1 MIKTKLHFY
10 SIFTGRQDGEKAY
23 EEVKSELAK
32 IPFDSW
38 DIRVSTDLWVNHK
51 AEKFLRSLVE
61 SLGIHFEPGEHI
73 KVVDVTFETDN
84 LFDNQWNTVEG
95 FRLFNKA
102 KYTYANPKYKCGY
115 WLEQTPEMV
124 ALLTGTA
131 KCGYCGHKAPV
142 GEKDFCDKCLGSPH
156 LGEGDLYLLRMQPI
170 EEPGLRETVKS
181 ERKRYRKSVSAP
193 LTKQER
199 ETLLPRYVEAQ
210 TSTQHE
216 LTQKAISDAHEKC
229 VRKVKLANMK
239 YYGMVCIAEAGIPL
253 DNVIFYEHTETFC
266 FGWRNGLSDEVKEV
280 LKEKLKDFPYK
291 LELK

>member
-10 SIFTGRQDGEKAY
+10 SIFTDRQGGEKAY
-23 EEVKSELAK
+23 EEVKAELAK

-38 DIRVSTDLWVNHK
+38 VVTVSTETWIDHK
-51 AEKFLRSLVE
+51 AAKFLASLT
-61 SLGIHFEPGEHI
+61 SKLGIPLAPSEHI
-73 KVVDVTFETDN
+73 KTVEVTLETDN
-84 LFDNQWNTVEG
+84 LFDNQWNSAEG
-95 FRLFNKA
+95 FRLFNRA
-102 KYTYANPKYKCGY
+102 QYRYANPKFKCGY

-124 ALLTGTA
+124 AILTGTA

-156 LGEGDLYLLRMQPI
+156 LQEKNLHLLRMVPT

-181 ERKRYRKSVSAP
+181 ERKRYRKSSSAP
-193 LTKQER
+193 LTEQEC

-210 TSTQHE
+210 TKTQRE
-216 LTQKAISDAHEKC
+216 LAQKAISDALKKC
-229 VRKVKLANMK
+229 ERKVKLANME
-239 YYGMVCIAEAGIPL
+239 YDGTVRIAEAGIQL

-266 FGWRNGLSDEVKEV
+266 FGWRNSLSGEVKEV

-291 LELK
+291 VELK

>member
-10 SIFTGRQDGEKAY
+10 SILIDRQGGDKAY
-23 EEVKSELAK
+23 ESVKVELAK

-38 DIRVSTDLWVNHK
+38 DTTVSTRERVYHK
-51 AEKFLRSLVE
+51 AAKFLTSLQNK
-61 SLGIHFEPGEHI
+61 LGIHFVPGEHV
-73 KVVDVTFETDN
+73 KTVEVTLETDN
-84 LFDNQWNTVEG
+84 LFDNQWNSAEG

-102 KYTYANPKYKCGY
+102 QYHYTNPNFKRGY

-124 ALLTGTA
+124 AILTGIA

-156 LGEGDLYLLRMQPI
+156 LEEGDLHMLRMQPI

-181 ERKRYRKSVSAP
+181 ERKRYRKRAP
-193 LTKQER
+193 LTEQER

-210 TSTQHE
+210 TKTLQE
-216 LTQKAISDAHEKC
+216 LSQKAISDALKKC
-229 VRKVKLANMK
+229 ERKVKLANVE
-239 YYGMVCIAEAGIPL
+239 YDGMRRIAEAGIPL

>member
-10 SIFTGRQDGEKAY
+10 SIFTDGQGGDKAY
-23 EEVKSELAK
+23 EQVKAELSK

-38 DIRVSTDLWVNHK
+38 DTTVSTRERVNHK
-51 AEKFLRSLVE
+51 AEKFLTNLTKK
-61 SLGIHFEPGEHI
+61 LGIYFEPGEHV
-73 KVVDVTFETDN
+73 KTVEVTLETDN
-84 LFDNQWNTVEG
+84 LFDNQWNTAEG

-102 KYTYANPKYKCGY
+102 QYRYVNPKFKCGY

-124 ALLTGTA
+124 AILTGTA

-142 GEKDFCDKCLGSPH
+142 GEKDFCDKCLSSRH
-156 LGEGDLYLLRMQPI
+156 LSEEDLHLLRMQPI

-181 ERKRYRKSVSAP
+181 ERQRYRKRAP
-193 LTKQER
+193 LTEQER
-199 ETLLPRYVEAQ
+199 ETLLPKYVEAQ
-210 TSTQHE
+210 TNGKHE
-216 LTQKAISDAHEKC
+216 LAQKALSDAKEKC
-229 VRKVKLANMK
+229 ERKVKLANME
-239 YYGMVCIAEAGIPL
+239 YDGTVRIAEAGIPL

-266 FGWRNGLSDEVKEV
+266 FGWRNGLSDEVKEA

>member
-1 MIKTKLHFY
+1 MIKTRLHFH
-10 SIFTGRQDGEKAY
+10 SIFTDRQDGEKAY
-23 EEVKSELAK
+23 DEVKSELAK
-32 IPFDSW
+32 IPFDSR
-38 DIRVSTDLWVNHK
+38 DTVVSTRERIDHK
-51 AEKFLRSLVE
+51 AEKFLENLTKK
-61 SLGIHFEPGEHI
+61 LGIHFEPGEHV
-73 KVVDVTFETDN
+73 KTVEVTLETDN
-84 LFDNQWNTVEG
+84 LFDNQWNSAEG

-124 ALLTGTA
+124 AILTGTA

-156 LGEGDLYLLRMQPI
+156 LSEQDLNLLRMQPI

-181 ERKRYRKSVSAP
+181 ERKRYRKRAP
-193 LTKQER
+193 LTEQER

-210 TSTQHE
+210 TKAKSNHA
-216 LTQKAISDAHEKC
+216 QKALSDALKKC
-229 VRKVKLANMK
+229 ERKVKLANME
-239 YYGMVCIAEAGIPL
+239 YDGTVRIAEADIPL

-266 FGWRNGLSDEVKEV
+266 FGWRNGMSDEVKEV

-291 LELK
+291 IELK

>member
-10 SIFTGRQDGEKAY
+10 SIFTHRHGGKEAY
-23 EEVKSELAK
+23 EEVKAELAK

-38 DIRVSTDLWVNHK
+38 DVTVSTNDWVDHK
-51 AEKFLRSLVE
+51 AAKFIDNLRSK
-61 SLGIHFEPGEHI
+61 LGIHFEPGEHV
-73 KVVDVTFETDN
+73 KTVEVTLETDN
-84 LFDNQWNTVEG
+84 LFDNQWNSAEG

-102 KYTYANPKYKCGY
+102 QYPHANPNHKCGY

-124 ALLTGTA
+124 AILTGTA

-156 LGEGDLYLLRMQPI
+156 LSEQDLNLLRMQPI

-181 ERKRYRKSVSAP
+181 ERKRYRKRAP
-193 LTKQER
+193 LTEQER

-210 TSTQHE
+210 TKTLQE
-216 LTQKAISDAHEKC
+216 LSQKAISDALKKC
-229 VRKVKLANMK
+229 ERKVKLANME
-239 YYGMVCIAEAGIPL
+239 YDGMVRIAEAGIPL

-280 LKEKLKDFPYK
+280 LKEKLKDFHYK
-291 LELK
+291 FELK

>member
-10 SIFTGRQDGEKAY
+10 SIFTDHQDGEKAY
-23 EEVKSELAK
+23 EDVKSELAK

-38 DIRVSTDLWVNHK
+38 DISVSTGLWVDHK
-51 AEKFLRSLVE
+51 VVKFLKNLME
-61 SLGIHFEPGEHI
+61 SLGIHFEPGEHV
-73 KVVDVTFETDN
+73 KTVEVTLETDN
-84 LFDNQWNTVEG
+84 LFDNQWNSAEG

-102 KYTYANPKYKCGY
+102 QYHHANPNHKCGY

-124 ALLTGTA
+124 AILTGTA

-156 LGEGDLYLLRMQPI
+156 LSEQDLNLLRMQPI
-170 EEPGLRETVKS
+170 EEPGLRETAKS
-181 ERKRYRKSVSAP
+181 ERQRYRKRAP
-193 LTKQER
+193 LTEQER

-210 TSTQHE
+210 TKTLQE
-216 LTQKAISDAHEKC
+216 LSQKAISDALKKC
-229 VRKVKLANMK
+229 ERKVKLANME
-239 YYGMVCIAEAGIPL
+239 YDGTVRIAEAGIPL
-253 DNVIFYEHTETFC
+253 DNLIFYEHTETFC

-291 LELK
+291 IELK

>member
-10 SIFTGRQDGEKAY
+10 SILTDREYGEKAY
-23 EEVKSELAK
+23 KNVKAELAK
-32 IPFDSW
+32 IPSDSW
-38 DIRVSTDLWVNHK
+38 DVTVSTENWIDHK
-51 AEKFLRSLVE
+51 AAKFLTNLTNK
-61 SLGIHFEPGEHI
+61 LGISFVPSEHI
-73 KVVDVTFETDN
+73 KTVEVTLETDN
-84 LFDNQWNTVEG
+84 LFDNQWNTAEG

-102 KYTYANPKYKCGY
+102 EYRHRNPNFKCGY

-124 ALLTGTA
+124 AILTGTA

-156 LGEGDLYLLRMQPI
+156 LEEGDLHLLRMHPI

-181 ERKRYRKSVSAP
+181 ERQRYRKHAP
-193 LTKQER
+193 LTEQER

-210 TSTQHE
+210 TKGKRE
-216 LTQKAISDAHEKC
+216 LTLKAISDAYKKYA
-229 VRKVKLANMK
+229 RKLILANVE
-239 YYGMVCIAEAGIPL
+239 YDGMRCIAKAGIPL

-266 FGWRNGLSDEVKEV
+266 FGWRNGLNDEVKEV

>member
-10 SIFTGRQDGEKAY
+10 SIFTHRHGGKEAY
-23 EEVKSELAK
+23 EGVKAELAK

-38 DIRVSTDLWVNHK
+38 DTTVSTNDWVDHK
-51 AEKFLRSLVE
+51 VAKFIDNLRS
-61 SLGIHFEPGEHI
+61 SLQISFEPGEHV
-73 KVVDVTFETDN
+73 KTVEVTLETDN

-95 FRLFNKA
+95 LRLFNKA
-102 KYTYANPKYKCGY
+102 QYPHANPNHKCGY

-124 ALLTGTA
+124 AILTGTA

-156 LGEGDLYLLRMQPI
+156 LEEGDLHMLRMQPI

-181 ERKRYRKSVSAP
+181 ERKRYRKRAP
-193 LTKQER
+193 LTEQER
-199 ETLLPRYVEAQ
+199 ETLLPKYVEAQ
-210 TSTQHE
+210 TNGKHE
-216 LTQKAISDAHEKC
+216 LAQKALSDAKEKC
-229 VRKVKLANMK
+229 ERKVKLAYME
-239 YYGMVCIAEAGIPL
+239 YGGMRRIAAAGIPL

-280 LKEKLKDFPYK
+280 LKEKLKDFPYE

>member
-1 MIKTKLHFY
+1 MITTKLNFY
-10 SIFTGRQDGEKAY
+10 SIFTDHQDGEKAY

-38 DIRVSTDLWVNHK
+38 DISVSTGLWVDHK
-51 AEKFLRSLVE
+51 VVKFLKNLME
-61 SLGIHFEPGEHI
+61 SLGIHFEPGEHV
-73 KVVDVTFETDN
+73 KTVEVTLETDN

-95 FRLFNKA
+95 FRLFNKE

-124 ALLTGTA
+124 AILTGTA

-156 LGEGDLYLLRMQPI
+156 LSEQDLHLLRMQPI

-181 ERKRYRKSVSAP
+181 ERQRYRKSAP
-193 LTKQER
+193 LTEQER

-210 TSTQHE
+210 TNGKHE
-216 LTQKAISDAHEKC
+216 LAQKALSDAYKKYA
-229 VRKVKLANMK
+229 RKLILANVE
-239 YYGMVCIAEAGIPL
+239 YDGMRCIAKADIPL

-266 FGWRNGLSDEVKEV
+266 FGWRNSLSDTVKEV

-291 LELK
+291 VEFK

>member
-10 SIFTGRQDGEKAY
+10 SIFLHRQGGKEAY
-23 EEVKSELAK
+23 ENVKTELAK

-38 DIRVSTDLWVNHK
+38 DVTVSTNDWVDHK
-51 AEKFLRSLVE
+51 VAKFIDNLRS
-61 SLGIHFEPGEHI
+61 SLQLNFEPGEHV
-73 KVVDVTFETDN
+73 KTVEVTLETDN
-84 LFDNQWNTVEG
+84 LFDNQWNSAEG

-102 KYTYANPKYKCGY
+102 QYPHANPNHKCGY

-124 ALLTGTA
+124 AILTGTA

-156 LGEGDLYLLRMQPI
+156 LSEQDLNLLRMQPI

-181 ERKRYRKSVSAP
+181 ERKRYRKAAP
-193 LTKQER
+193 LTEQER
-199 ETLLPRYVEAQ
+199 ENLLPRYVEAQ
-210 TSTQHE
+210 TKTLQE
-216 LTQKAISDAHEKC
+216 LSQKAIFDALKKC
-229 VRKVKLANMK
+229 ERKVKLANME
-239 YYGMVCIAEAGIPL
+239 YDGTVRIAEAGIPL
-253 DNVIFYEHTETFC
+253 DNLIFYEHTETFC

>member
-10 SIFTGRQDGEKAY
+10 SIFTDDQGGDKAY
-23 EEVKSELAK
+23 EQVKAELAK

-38 DIRVSTDLWVNHK
+38 DTTVSTRDWVDHK
-51 AEKFLRSLVE
+51 AEKFLANLTKK
-61 SLGIHFEPGEHI
+61 LGIEPGEHV
-73 KVVDVTFETDN
+73 KTVEVTLETDN
-84 LFDNQWNTVEG
+84 LFDNQWNSAEG

-102 KYTYANPKYKCGY
+102 EYRYANPAYKRGY
-115 WLEQTPEMV
+115 WLEQAPEMV
-124 ALLTGTA
+124 TILTGTA

-156 LGEGDLYLLRMQPI
+156 LSEQDLNLLRMQPI

-181 ERKRYRKSVSAP
+181 ERKRYRKRAP
-193 LTKQER
+193 LTEQER

-210 TSTQHE
+210 TKTLQE
-216 LTQKAISDAHEKC
+216 LSQKAISDALKKC
-229 VRKVKLANMK
+229 ERKVKLANME
-239 YYGMVCIAEAGIPL
+239 YDGTVRIAEAGIPL

>member
-10 SIFTGRQDGEKAY
+10 SIFTDDQGGDKAY
-23 EEVKSELAK
+23 EQVKAELAK

-38 DIRVSTDLWVNHK
+38 DTTVSTRDWVDHK
-51 AEKFLRSLVE
+51 AEKFLANLTKK
-61 SLGIHFEPGEHI
+61 LGIEPGEH
-73 KVVDVTFETDN
+73 VMTVEVTLEIDN
-84 LFDNQWNTVEG
+84 LFDNQWNSAEG

-102 KYTYANPKYKCGY
+102 QYRYANPKFKYGY

-124 ALLTGTA
+124 AILTGTA

-156 LGEGDLYLLRMQPI
+156 LSEQDLHLLRMQPI

-181 ERKRYRKSVSAP
+181 ERKRYRKRAP
-193 LTKQER
+193 LTEQER

-210 TSTQHE
+210 TKTLQE
-216 LTQKAISDAHEKC
+216 LSQKAISDALKKC
-229 VRKVKLANMK
+229 ERKVKLANME
-239 YYGMVCIAEAGIPL
+239 YDGTVRIAEAGIPL

-266 FGWRNGLSDEVKEV
+266 FGWRIGLSEEVKEV
-280 LKEKLKDFPYK
+280 L
-291 LELK
+291 

>member
-10 SIFTGRQDGEKAY
+10 SIFTDRQDGEKAY

-38 DIRVSTDLWVNHK
+38 DISVSTGLWVDHK
-51 AEKFLRSLVE
+51 VVKFLKNLME
-61 SLGIHFEPGEHI
+61 SLGIHFEPGEHV
-73 KVVDVTFETDN
+73 KTVEVTLETDN
-84 LFDNQWNTVEG
+84 LFDNQWNSAEG

-124 ALLTGTA
+124 AILTGTA

-156 LGEGDLYLLRMQPI
+156 LSEQDLHLLRMRPI

-181 ERKRYRKSVSAP
+181 ERKRYRKHAP
-193 LTKQER
+193 LTEQER
-199 ETLLPRYVEAQ
+199 ENLLPRYVEAQ
-210 TSTQHE
+210 TKAKSNHA
-216 LTQKAISDAHEKC
+216 QKVISDALKKC
-229 VRKVKLANMK
+229 ERKVKLANME
-239 YYGMVCIAEAGIPL
+239 YDGTVRIAEAGIPL
-253 DNVIFYEHTETFC
+253 DNLIFYEHTETFC

-291 LELK
+291 IELK